1 MVYYVYKSNRK
12 EWTIMSETEYYA
24 EQYEEDIWFFQR
36 NYKKNKKKLYRI
48 TPEELVV
55 RALRCN
61 KMSLNSVTKHFP
73 AYDVAYKYKDKP
85 EQLTE
90 KQIRAIS
97 NVLAWHLTSCGVI
110 L

>member
-1 MVYYVYKSNRK
+1 
-12 EWTIMSETEYYA
+12 MSEADYYRQ
-24 EQYEEDIWFFQR
+24 QYEEDIWFFQR
-36 NYKKNKKKLYRI
+36 NYKKNKKKLYRL
-48 TPEELVV
+48 TPEELIV

-73 AYDVAYKYKDKP
+73 AYDVVYKYKDKP

-97 NVLAWHLTSCGVI
+97 NVLAWHLTNCGVI